1 MTSYH
6 CCLSIR
12 KFQPVKSLIIDFLIS
27 YYMKSRI
34 DVVQITIL
42 KNTIEKLHLMV
53 MLFVDFILSLIF
65 VLYITRCAITIYSH
79 TNPYLQDL

>member
-1 MTSYH
+1 
-6 CCLSIR
+6 
-12 KFQPVKSLIIDFLIS
+12 
-27 YYMKSRI
+27 MKSRI

-79 TNPYLQDL
+79 TNPYLQDLWSKSVIYLTVVKWF